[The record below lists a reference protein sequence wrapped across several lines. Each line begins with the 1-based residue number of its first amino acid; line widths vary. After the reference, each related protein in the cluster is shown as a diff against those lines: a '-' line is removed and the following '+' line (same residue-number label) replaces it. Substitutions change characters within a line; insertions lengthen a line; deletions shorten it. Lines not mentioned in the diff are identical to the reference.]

1 VQQLFNDPKAFM
13 VGTLFISI
21 AVAFLIGWLGFCW
34 FRFRQLELEAVLKQ
48 EMIQRGMSADDIVR
62 VLKASK
68 VEPIGA
74 CRKEAASMA
83 AGVRD

>member
-13 VGTLFISI
+13 VATLFISI
-21 AVAFLIGWLGFCW
+21 AVSFLIGWLGFCW
-34 FRFRQLELEAVLKQ
+34 FRFRQLELEAALKQ

-68 VEPIGA
+68 VEPLGM
-74 CRKEAASMA
+74 CGKESRSAMA
-83 AGVRD
+83 GLRD